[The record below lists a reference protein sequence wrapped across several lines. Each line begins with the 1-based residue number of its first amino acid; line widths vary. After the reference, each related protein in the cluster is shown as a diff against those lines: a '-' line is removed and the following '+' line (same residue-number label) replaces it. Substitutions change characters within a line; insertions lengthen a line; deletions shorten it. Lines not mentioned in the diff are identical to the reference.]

1 MSIKELTEAISVVSE
16 SSVTIAENMNN
27 INTKKESIIS
37 NSADNKNKSL
47 KLSKLVNKFK
57 L

>member
-47 KLSKLVNKFK
+47 KLSKLVN
-57 L
+57 